1 MSCPSALQKWNVS
14 WIKPVSSSH
23 YTLFLKNTFD
33 PTYCK
38 SGPSDRD
45 ATFKGVAIK
54 HNSYDRRLNRLRKK
68 NCAMD
73 LSTKVL

>member
-1 MSCPSALQKWNVS
+1 MSCPTALQKWNAS
-14 WIKPVSSSH
+14 WIKTVSSSQR
-23 YTLFLKNTFD
+23 TLFLKNTFD

-45 ATFKGVAIK
+45 SLLKGVAIK

-73 LSTKVL
+73 LSSKPL